1 MNAAPTRRL
10 DTTGRRCPV
19 PVLMTARVM
28 STLELGARLDVI
40 GDDPEMLVD
49 IPAWCEQ
56 SGNRL
61 LAIEQAGALVVC
73 RLERADGPRIE
84 PRS

>member
-1 MNAAPTRRL
+1 MSANPIQRL

-28 STLELGARLDVI
+28 SGLAAGARLDVV

-61 LAIEQAGALVVC
+61 LGIQRAGALVVC
-73 RLERADGPRIE
+73 RLERADGPRID
-84 PRS
+84 

>member
-1 MNAAPTRRL
+1 MSESPIQRL

-28 STLELGARLDVI
+28 KGLAVGARLDVI
-40 GDDPEMLVD
+40 GDDPEMLID

-61 LAIEQAGALVVC
+61 LAIQRAGALVVC
-73 RLERADGPRIE
+73 QLERADGPRIE
-84 PRS
+84 